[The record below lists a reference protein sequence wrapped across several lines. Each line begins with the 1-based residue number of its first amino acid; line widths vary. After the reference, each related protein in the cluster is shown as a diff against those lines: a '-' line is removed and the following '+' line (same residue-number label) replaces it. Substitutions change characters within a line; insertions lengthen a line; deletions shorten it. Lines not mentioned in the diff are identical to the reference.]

1 MRASVERHYW
11 ILEMPHLTLR
21 HLLEAESCDALLRGF
36 LAHAKSGRDSADLLS
51 RLLLQYVGLRS
62 FPSPAETSGFVSA
75 LTPSPAAP
83 RFRRKSAKGLQAPR
97 GVPPTFFVAARLLV
111 YAFRFPLA
119 FLLQLL
125 APHTSVAVA
134 LGASQ
139 RPATAEARD
148 RCLRFLL
155 RYQRWNRSKA
165 GRDRRPQRVLGLLR
179 GLKRPEERS
188 RRQEERRRFWGRR
201 DPEAVRTADG
211 TIAFSS
217 PSALLCA
224 GGFISLLRICAARGL
239 SSYPASLVDRT
250 LLPELIQLMRVDVG
264 RGMEALLLHEAV
276 AAKEDGEGSGLSE
289 TFQVTAEAA
298 PGQTDRLARKCM
310 RLQLALLLALPPGRR
325 EALQRQYTFW
335 DALAALSGK
344 AKKVLPASERGK
356 FLKEEV
362 ERLVSRTDMSDMTM
376 PLDPSRLL
384 VRVLSE
390 TATPLQSAAKV
401 PYALTFETRPLR
413 SCSEQPSSV
422 DGETPVVS
430 RVTCIFKMND
440 DVRQDQLALQIIQTA
455 ASAFNRVGVDVWVRP
470 YKVISMRVAA
480 SSLLRLPLSSSSSSS
495 SSSAFVSPQEE
506 SPARRRLRQVIPSQ
520 QPARGCSNFAPND
533 SYRVLASPVTH
544 LASREALSETE
555 EKRKRDNE
563 GRGQSCSLSTL
574 AGGPAAEVSAAKATG
589 ALQGVSF
596 SEDASA
602 LGGLIELIP
611 DTISRHQIGKKFGCS
626 LPELFSLV
634 FAQSHENCAKE
645 VEDTEADEAER
656 GKDRVKEGRKDERPN
671 PVTGH
676 GKALYDMAVKNF
688 VKSLAGYAV
697 LSYILQVKDRHNG
710 NLLISRQSGRV
721 IHIDFGF
728 VFDISPGH
736 DMQFEK
742 APFKLTREMVQLMG
756 GDSRTEMFR
765 YFTRLCVQGYLVLRE
780 QADLIITLAQ
790 TMLHSGL
797 PCFKRQSLEN
807 LKWRFQLEAS
817 PAEAAAFMEA
827 RVMDAYENFTTKAY
841 DVVQHLQQ
849 GIDY

>member
-1 MRASVERHYW
+1 
-11 ILEMPHLTLR
+11 
-21 HLLEAESCDALLRGF
+21 
-36 LAHAKSGRDSADLLS
+36 
-51 RLLLQYVGLRS
+51 
-62 FPSPAETSGFVSA
+62 
-75 LTPSPAAP
+75 
-83 RFRRKSAKGLQAPR
+83 
-97 GVPPTFFVAARLLV
+97 
-111 YAFRFPLA
+111 
-119 FLLQLL
+119 
-125 APHTSVAVA
+125 
-134 LGASQ
+134 
-139 RPATAEARD
+139 
-148 RCLRFLL
+148 
-155 RYQRWNRSKA
+155 
-165 GRDRRPQRVLGLLR
+165 
-179 GLKRPEERS
+179 
-188 RRQEERRRFWGRR
+188 
-201 DPEAVRTADG
+201 
-211 TIAFSS
+211 
-217 PSALLCA
+217 
-224 GGFISLLRICAARGL
+224 
-239 SSYPASLVDRT
+239 
-250 LLPELIQLMRVDVG
+250 
-264 RGMEALLLHEAV
+264 
-276 AAKEDGEGSGLSE
+276 
-289 TFQVTAEAA
+289 
-298 PGQTDRLARKCM
+298 
-310 RLQLALLLALPPGRR
+310 
-325 EALQRQYTFW
+325 
-335 DALAALSGK
+335 
-344 AKKVLPASERGK
+344 
-356 FLKEEV
+356 
-362 ERLVSRTDMSDMTM
+362 MTM

-401 PYALTFETRPLR
+401 PYALTFETRPVR
-413 SCSEQPSSV
+413 PCSEQPSSA

-440 DVRQDQLALQIIQTA
+440 DVRQDQLALQIIQIA

-480 SSLLRLPLSSSSSSS
+480 SSFLRLPLSSSSS

-520 QPARGCSNFAPND
+520 QPARGCSSFAPNV
-533 SYRVLASPVTH
+533 SSRVLATPVTH
-544 LASREALSETE
+544 PASREALSETE

-563 GRGQSCSLSTL
+563 GCGQSCSLSAL
-574 AGGPAAEVSAAKATG
+574 AEGRAAEVSAAKATG
-589 ALQGVSF
+589 ALQGVSL
-596 SEDASA
+596 SEGASA
-602 LGGLIELIP
+602 RGGLIELIP

-626 LPELFSLV
+626 LPELFSLT
-634 FAQSHENCAKE
+634 FAHSRENCTKE
-645 VEDTEADEAER
+645 IEDTEADEAER
-656 GKDRVKEGRKDERPN
+656 GKDRDKDAAVHIEKGGEKRRKEGRDRGDEQDGGKDKDETSSSINADAWLVPRQGAERSSPCAAVRLGSSRQAEFRFRYFIEGERKDACVAKDKSQKRAISFTRNLQRKEERPN
-671 PVTGH
+671 PVTGN

-780 QADLIITLAQ
+780 QADLIITLVQA
-790 TMLHSGL
+790 MLHSGL